1 MDAISKNSKW
11 LNNLMMQG
19 NSNYNLDSSLGVA
32 GSSSQNDYSILQLK
46 QKKNVV
52 HKDSQLLANR
62 ISLLQTEENRLLK
75 KIENTRKRAEQILE
89 IKRFNDN
96 RHSSLIQAEQHKELS
111 IQKKQQQELQER
123 LMRKQ
128 EMEARSKS
136 RFEYLRGNANE
147 LKD

>member
-1 MDAISKNSKW
+1 MDAISKNSNW

-75 KIENTRKRAEQILE
+75 KIENTRKRAE
-89 IKRFNDN
+89 
-96 RHSSLIQAEQHKELS
+96 
-111 IQKKQQQELQER
+111 
-123 LMRKQ
+123 
-128 EMEARSKS
+128 
-136 RFEYLRGNANE
+136 
-147 LKD
+147 